1 MLLIVDA
8 TQHLAYCRHHSKCF
22 ICTYI
27 CYFHESVSVSVIAIS
42 WTVARQVP
50 LSTGFSRQEYWNG
63 LPYPPPGDLLDPG
76 IKPTSLTTP
85 ALTGRF
91 FTTSATWEAPKKIPT
106 QGSNLCLLLCRQ
118 ILYCCA
124 TPFCSNGSFT

>member
-27 CYFHESVSVSVIAIS
+27 CYFHESVSVSVISIS

-50 LSTGFSRQEYWNG
+50 LSMEFSRQEYWSG
-63 LPYPPPGDLLDPG
+63 YQFHSPRDPPDPG
-76 IKPTSLTTP
+76 IKLWSPTLQADSLH
-85 ALTGRF
+85 LNH
-91 FTTSATWEAPKKIPT
+91 
-106 QGSNLCLLLCRQ
+106 QGSPITL
-118 ILYCCA
+118 
-124 TPFCSNGSFT
+124 